1 MKTILHTATLE
12 YYDGILLFEARDP
25 IGRHYIASQIDEVDG
40 LDRYAVVGVAPD
52 SLRRF
57 RAGLIDLRSL
67 MLEMPDGEWY
77 IARPTADVDTPID
90 LELQT
95 EPLEDTEYLPDDGLV
110 LYDDFV
116 DDLAIEEARR
126 RRNTVFEFSVE
137 PPEATDEHRV
147 RADTLSDLLTR
158 IQRLVRCSY
167 ESVLRDLPKQAKRD
181 IDTTDAPLMDVVVPA
196 APGSFRV
203 ILESSNRPDMFGR
216 AELARALKR
225 MDELF
230 ESAMYPDEAIERLQ
244 PHKGYLARTY
254 IDLLKFLA
262 AQDTGLRYSWADPLS
277 SRPQHGGVSG
287 GDAKRISALFESTP
301 SVPSPPAAEVTIV
314 GEFVKVN
321 RPAGDWG
328 LQTDDGLKTGKVD
341 DDKDILNGLEV
352 GARYQFDCRE
362 EIEMDSMGNEKRTL
376 YLQRTTRIA

>member
-1 MKTILHTATLE
+1 MKTILHTDTLV

-25 IGRHYIASQIDEVDG
+25 LGGHYIASHIDVVGG
-40 LDRYAVVGVAPD
+40 LDRYAVVGVSPD

-90 LELQT
+90 LEPQT
-95 EPLEDTEYLPDDGLV
+95 ARLEDTDYLPDDGLV
-110 LYDDFV
+110 LYDDFI
-116 DDLAIEEARR
+116 DDLAIQEARSR
-126 RRNTVFEFSVE
+126 GNTVFEFSVE
-137 PPEATDEHRV
+137 PPEAAAGHRM

-158 IQRLVRCSY
+158 IQKLVKYSY
-167 ESVLRDLPKQAKRD
+167 QSALRDLSKQARRD
-181 IDTTDAPLMDVVVPA
+181 IDTTNAHLMDVVVPA

-203 ILESSNRPDMFGR
+203 VFESSNRPDMFGR
-216 AELARALKR
+216 AELARALTR

-230 ESAMYPDEAIERLQ
+230 ESAMHPDEAPERLQ
-244 PHKGYLARTY
+244 PHKGHLAKAY

-287 GDAKRISALFESTP
+287 GDAKRISTLLESPP
-301 SVPSPPAAEVTIV
+301 SAPSPPAEEVSIV

-328 LQTDDGLKTGKVD
+328 LKTDDGLKSGKVD
-341 DDKDILNGLEV
+341 NDRDILNGLEV
-352 GARYQFDCRE
+352 GAHYRFDCRE
-362 EIEMDSMGNEKRTL
+362 EIEIDTMGNEKRTL
-376 YLQRTTRIA
+376 YLTRITHP